1 MIMPRSFLGCQ
12 NKAEIMGFFLVYRL
26 FQYQQ
31 WFFHNLEVS
40 KILEMTCAPCSGNKG
55 TVKAFLDGEEIG
67 SAGFLT
73 PNQVV
78 EFTFNHGSELLIN
91 EHDTAVIQFNSL
103 EILNCD
109 SCN

>member
-1 MIMPRSFLGCQ
+1 MNGSGR
-12 NKAEIMGFFLVYRL
+12 ARL
-26 FQYQQ
+26 DF
-31 WFFHNLEVS
+31 
-40 KILEMTCAPCSGNKG
+40 GNCHKNNNDKG

-103 EILNCD
+103 EII
-109 SCN
+109 S